1 MATVRKIFEL
11 AAAILFEEKGT
22 DDDFDKYAPRFLERL
37 LVEALPYENMIRRQA
52 GRAALDTVPE
62 IGAVTVDSLRSFC
75 SFLSEICW
83 EVRSPSISCP
93 LMLVSR
99 LSRLRLTHGLASCF
113 MGDDN
118 NKKAEMV
125 IEYNKFVQ
133 ALEEAAPAVCDM
145 ERADDA

>member
-75 SFLSEICW
+75 STGWQAALW
-83 EVRSPSISCP
+83 ETTTTK
-93 LMLVSR
+93 R
-99 LSRLRLTHGLASCF
+99 L
-113 MGDDN
+113 
-118 NKKAEMV
+118 KW
-125 IEYNKFVQ
+125 
-133 ALEEAAPAVCDM
+133 
-145 ERADDA
+145 

>member
-52 GRAALDTVPE
+52 GRAALDPVPE
-62 IGAVTVDSLRSFC
+62 IGAVDDT
-75 SFLSEICW
+75 EIDW
-83 EVRSPSISCP
+83 DDRITRNALP
-93 LMLVSR
+93 
-99 LSRLRLTHGLASCF
+99 HGLASCF